1 MRRPREGTGVDA
13 GDEDEDDDA
22 DEDAR
27 LGFEARARRR

>member
-1 MRRPREGTGVDA
+1 VDA